1 MNFSLIKFLAATLLA
16 AAATTDASPMMRQEA
31 EAGCTLSGTYS
42 SSSGLSSCSNVVI
55 SNLKVPAGV
64 TLDLTKL
71 KAGATVTFSGTTTFG
86 TKLWSGPLIL
96 LTGTNLKVTGTGTLD
111 GQGAWYWK
119 QGQSVTR
126 PVFFRLNHVDKS
138 TLSGFT
144 LKNSPFRTFSIL
156 HSTSTTLTGLKLD
169 SSAGNGLAK
178 NTDGFDLSYN
188 NGVTISNNIINNQD
202 DCLAMQSSTNTV
214 FSGNTCTGGHGIS
227 VGSIG
232 GNAVDESD
240 TVSGLT
246 VTGNKIIN
254 SDNGLRIK
262 TIIGLKGLVTNV
274 KYINNQLTNVKN
286 AIVMHSDYS
295 KSKGGYT
302 GSATS
307 AVGITDITISG
318 LSGTAT
324 NLYDVLAN
332 PSVVSGWK
340 WSGIT
345 VKASKQG
352 SCKGQPSAVVCA

>member
-1 MNFSLIKFLAATLLA
+1 MKFNLISFLAAALLA

-71 KAGATVTFSGTTTFG
+71 KAGAT
-86 TKLWSGPLIL
+86 
-96 LTGTNLKVTGTGTLD
+96 
-111 GQGAWYWK
+111 
-119 QGQSVTR
+119 
-126 PVFFRLNHVDKS
+126 
-138 TLSGFT
+138 
-144 LKNSPFRTFSIL
+144 
-156 HSTSTTLTGLKLD
+156 
-169 SSAGNGLAK
+169 
-178 NTDGFDLSYN
+178 
-188 NGVTISNNIINNQD
+188 
-202 DCLAMQSSTNTV
+202 
-214 FSGNTCTGGHGIS
+214 
-227 VGSIG
+227 
-232 GNAVDESD
+232 SD

-307 AVGITDITISG
+307 AVGIKDITISG

-345 VKASKQG
+345 VKASKKG
-352 SCKGQPSAVVCA
+352 SCKGQPSGVACA